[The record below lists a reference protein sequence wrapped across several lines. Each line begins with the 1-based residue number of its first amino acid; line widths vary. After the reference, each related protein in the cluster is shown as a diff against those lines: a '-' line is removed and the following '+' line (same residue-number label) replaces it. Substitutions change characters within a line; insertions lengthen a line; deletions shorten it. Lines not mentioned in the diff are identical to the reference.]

1 MSLKTDTLNCQF
13 GLNGKIRFSEDD
25 GLIKFTAKSRHS
37 SLQCHLQGA
46 HITSFIVTGS
56 SEILWLS
63 PLSEFKQGKV
73 IRGGIPI
80 CWPWFGKPANKPSD
94 SSPKPQHGFARNSL
108 FEVLSTAENDNGEL
122 EITLVLN
129 DSEQSLKIWPFR
141 FALNLQIVVGE
152 SLSITLTT
160 HNLDS
165 QTMSITE
172 AIHSY
177 FKVDH
182 IDKVAL
188 SGLENAKFYDQIT
201 NGESQQKEANLKIK
215 QEIDRIYFAPS
226 NALELAREEQVIAE
240 KSTLQRIKIYIEQSN
255 ANAVVVWN
263 PWIKKSKLM
272 TDFPDKGYIKM
283 LCIEAANTHVH
294 AIKILAGDSH
304 TIQQVIRL
312 STLCK

>member
-1 MSLKTDTLNCQF
+1 MSLKTDALNCQF

-122 EITLVLN
+122 EIILVLN

-141 FALNLQIVVGE
+141 FSLNLQIVVGE
-152 SLSITLTT
+152 SLSIALTT
-160 HNLDS
+160 HNLDT

-188 SGLENAKFYDQIT
+188 NGLENTEFYDQLT
-201 NGESQQKEANLKIK
+201 NEESRQKEAELEIK
-215 QEIDRIYFAPS
+215 QELDRIYRAPS
-226 NALELAREEQVIAE
+226 NTLEIAIPEQVVANQTTICITQNE
-240 KSTLQRIKIYIEQSN
+240 

-263 PWIKKSKLM
+263 PWINKSKLM
-272 TDFPDKGYIKM
+272 ADFPDKGYTDM
-283 LCIEAANTHVH
+283 LCVEAANTHFDT
-294 AIKILAGDSH
+294 IRILPDGSH

-312 STLCK
+312 VTNNA